1 MSFAI
6 AVHENSIDT
15 DQPSVFIGGI
25 PKNTNIEVLVQN
37 IKLINPEAEFHLV
50 TDIKNRSRGFA
61 FIIFKTQDEAQ
72 AFAKIEHVHEGK
84 ILDCQVSLDYNEHI
98 TSSLRNIRE
107 PRKVFVDKIPKSFTK
122 HDIKNTLAIYGPID
136 GVILIA
142 KEKREINFA
151 YVCFSGSESARMCV
165 DSKHLILNENNQ
177 LSFVFAR
184 PKFSKRMLINMPAL
198 LKEYIRQI
206 QKGLKEY
213 DPKDFA
219 SLEVEDIKTLTKSA
233 SGSSGSPKEQC
244 ELVPKIPANFV
255 KFTPNYSGDC
265 KSFTGSTK
273 TSGNGI
279 SQTVKYE
286 SQLRYFPPKPQ
297 TTKYH
302 QPPQTNCS
310 QESSPHGQAS
320 QNLIYYPP
328 DQPSPPELYQQN
340 GYNPNMQQM
349 PPQYYQRNGQSHSDI
364 NSADRDINYYESRQ
378 FWPQPTQSSYQGQN
392 PNFPASYRPVH
403 SRYDIHQETPKLH
416 QGARNCDY
424 YSSSS

>member
-6 AVHENSIDT
+6 AAHENSIDT

-25 PKNTNIEVLVQN
+25 PKNTNMEVLVQN
-37 IKLINPEAEFHLV
+37 IKLINPDAEFHLV

-107 PRKVFVDKIPKSFTK
+107 PRKVFVDKIPKGFTK

-219 SLEVEDIKTLTKSA
+219 SLEVEDIKTQTKSA

-273 TSGNGI
+273 TSGNG
-279 SQTVKYE
+279 SGETVKHE
-286 SQLRYFPPKPQ
+286 SQLRYFPPKPH
-297 TTKYH
+297 TTKYQ

-320 QNLIYYPP
+320 QNLMHYPP
-328 DQPSPPELYQQN
+328 SRPSPPELYQQN
-340 GYNPNMQQM
+340 GYNPNIQQL
-349 PPQYYQRNGQSHSDI
+349 PPQYYQGNGQSHSDI
-364 NSADRDINYYESRQ
+364 NSADRDINYYESLQ
-378 FWPQPTQSSYQGQN
+378 FWPQPTQSSHQGRN
-392 PNFPASYRPVH
+392 PNFPDSYRPVH
-403 SRYDIHQETPKLH
+403 SRYDIHQETP
-416 QGARNCDY
+416 
-424 YSSSS
+424 